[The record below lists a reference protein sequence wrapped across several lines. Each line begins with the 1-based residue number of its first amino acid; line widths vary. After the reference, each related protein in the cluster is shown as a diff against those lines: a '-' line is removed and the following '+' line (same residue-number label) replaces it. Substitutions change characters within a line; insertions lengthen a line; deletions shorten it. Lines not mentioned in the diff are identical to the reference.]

1 MSDEHCIIDTLIFSF
16 LDKSIS
22 KQDFAKL
29 KEWANETDEHRKY
42 VSQKIEILFSSSIM
56 NDKND
61 YGHEAAY
68 IRLLNRIESETRY
81 SNNKKHKMMIM
92 PLWGKIAVAAA
103 IILIVIL
110 PLIGFNWGRNMM
122 KNNFSEIVMQ
132 APGGSQLNLKLPDG
146 SFVRLNS
153 GSSISYSQGFGI
165 TDRNILLH
173 GEGYFEVKHCEEL
186 PFIINTKEISLKD
199 IGTEFLFRNYDSDRE
214 ASVVLTDGSASVSN
228 EVMASDDIILYAGDR
243 LVINKLSGVMTK
255 YRMDIDKTT
264 IRQMNSLVFENM
276 KIIDIAN
283 ELSRIYNVKIE
294 VADNIR
300 NKLFYGYFN
309 RKKDDIMKIL
319 DAMQST
325 NQLKYKKTN
334 ETYILY

>member
-1 MSDEHCIIDTLIFSF
+1 
-16 LDKSIS
+16 
-22 KQDFAKL
+22 
-29 KEWANETDEHRKY
+29 
-42 VSQKIEILFSSSIM
+42 
-56 NDKND
+56 
-61 YGHEAAY
+61 
-68 IRLLNRIESETRY
+68 
-81 SNNKKHKMMIM
+81 
-92 PLWGKIAVAAA
+92 
-103 IILIVIL
+103 
-110 PLIGFNWGRNMM
+110 
-122 KNNFSEIVMQ
+122 
-132 APGGSQLNLKLPDG
+132 
-146 SFVRLNS
+146 
-153 GSSISYSQGFGI
+153 
-165 TDRNILLH
+165 
-173 GEGYFEVKHCEEL
+173 
-186 PFIINTKEISLKD
+186 
-199 IGTEFLFRNYDSDRE
+199 
-214 ASVVLTDGSASVSN
+214 
-228 EVMASDDIILYAGDR
+228 MASDDIILYAGDR

-334 ETYILY
+334 GTYILY